1 MTRRFVLEQ
10 NMFLNRFLVATVSAC
25 IAASGMCAIAG
36 ETGSNGS
43 KTDSGESKTGAGK
56 DVKQTKVLTVTSTA
70 FGAERI
76 IPKRYTGDG
85 KDVSPPL
92 KWSAGP
98 SGTKCYALSVEDPDA
113 PGGTWWHW
121 TLSNI
126 PPSVTQLSE
135 GASKSKA
142 LPKGSIEGKNDF
154 EQLGYNGPMPPKGQ
168 NHHYHFK
175 VVALSDELKLSRG
188 CSKQQYETAIK
199 GHILA
204 QGELIGTYSH

>member
-1 MTRRFVLEQ
+1 
-10 NMFLNRFLVATVSAC
+10 MFLNRFLVATISVC
-25 IAASGMCAIAG
+25 IAACGACAIAG
-36 ETGSNGS
+36 ETVSKGS
-43 KTDSGESKTGAGK
+43 KTGPEVSKTGSEASKTGPGK
-56 DVKQTKVLTVTSTA
+56 NKKQPDTLTVTSTA
-70 FGAERI
+70 FGAGKI
-76 IPKRYTGDG
+76 IPKQYTGDG

-92 KWSAGP
+92 KWTAGP
-98 SGTKCYALSVEDPDA
+98 NGTKCYALSVEDPDA

-121 TLSNI
+121 TISNI

-135 GASKSKA
+135 GASKGKA

-175 VVALSDELKLSRG
+175 VVALSDQLKLSPG